1 MTAKILDGKKIAAEI
16 RASVK
21 GETLLLKERGIVPG
35 LAVVLVGD
43 NPASKVYVGQ
53 KEKGCLEA
61 GFASFLHRLPGGT
74 SQKDLLDLIGKLN
87 ADPLVHGILVQ
98 LPLPDQIDEEKVIAA
113 IKPEKDVDGF
123 SPVNM
128 GRLVAGM
135 SAIEP
140 CTPKGIMRLLEASGI
155 ELAGK
160 EAVVIGRSNIVGK
173 PVALMLL
180 ARSATVT
187 VCHSRTKDL
196 AEHTKRADILV
207 AAVGRPRFVT
217 ADMVKDGV
225 VVIDVGIN
233 RLEEG
238 LVGDVD
244 FEGVSEKASWITP
257 VPGGVGPMTIAML
270 LENTLEQAKLSGE
283 GRS

>member
-1 MTAKILDGKKIAAEI
+1 MTARILDGKKISAEI

-21 GETLLLKERGIVPG
+21 EETARLKERGVVPG

-61 GFASFLHRLPGGT
+61 GFASFLHRLPETT
-74 SQKDLLDLIGKLN
+74 SQKDLLDLIAKLN
-87 ADPLVHGILVQ
+87 GDPLVHGILVQ

-128 GRLVAGM
+128 GRLMAGM
-135 SAIEP
+135 AAIEP

-155 ELAGK
+155 ELTGK

-180 ARSATVT
+180 AKSATVT

-207 AAVGRPRFVT
+207 AAVGRPKFVT
-217 ADMVKDGV
+217 EDMVKDGV

-270 LENTLEQAKLSGE
+270 LENTLEQAKLRAGV
-283 GRS
+283 RS